1 MTPLD
6 DWALLWGIPPE
17 ALEDLANRVTMA
29 AQPPIVPADPRS
41 EAYTQ
46 SLARMAA
53 PAAGMVLWRNNVGA
67 LRDDNG
73 RPVRYGLANDSKS
86 LNETIKS
93 ADLIGWRSERITV
106 DMVGTVVARFVSI
119 ECKHS
124 GWPGFNPKDPHE
136 AAQKR
141 WADLVTAAGG
151 YARFSVGG
159 VE

>member
-17 ALEDLANRVTMA
+17 ALEDLAHRVTVTA
-29 AQPPIVPADPRS
+29 VPEIRKPDARS

-46 SLARMAA
+46 SLVRLAA
-53 PAAGMVLWRNNVGA
+53 PGAGMVLWRNNVGV
-67 LRDDNG
+67 LTDQTG

-93 ADLIGWRSERITV
+93 ADLIGWRSERVTV
-106 DMVGTVVARFVSI
+106 DMVGTVIARFVSI
-119 ECKHS
+119 ECKHAD
-124 GWPGFNPKDPHE
+124 WPGFNPKDPHE